1 VTGDSKGAG
10 PIGPH
15 FTAGSLLT
23 NNKLIK
29 SRLQDPERWLDVY
42 LLSTCAN
49 IDGFVDVWCRLSFVN
64 EVGYK
69 HTE

>member
-1 VTGDSKGAG
+1 VTGYSKGTG

-29 SRLQDPERWLDVY
+29 SELKNPTRWLDVC

-49 IDGFVDVWCRLSFVN
+49 IDGFADVWCRLSFVN